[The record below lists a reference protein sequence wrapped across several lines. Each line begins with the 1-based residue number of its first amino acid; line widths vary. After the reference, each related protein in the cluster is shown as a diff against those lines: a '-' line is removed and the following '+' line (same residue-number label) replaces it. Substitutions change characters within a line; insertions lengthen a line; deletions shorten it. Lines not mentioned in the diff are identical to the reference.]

1 MGYSLICDFIYSSR
15 PELTKKC
22 PEVYYIGYMLSQAKH
37 IILAED
43 DEDDS
48 LFFEEA
54 LNSVSDPPSLLRAK
68 DGVELTE
75 LLTEHSPLPDLV
87 FMDLNMPRKN
97 GAQCLVEIREQKSLD
112 KVPVIVLSTSN
123 SPDIID
129 QMYDSGANLYIQ
141 KPSDIHLWKKAIEMV
156 LKMDWNI
163 HAPFSVKTKF
173 TLTDF

>member
-1 MGYSLICDFIYSSR
+1 MQ
-15 PELTKKC
+15 
-22 PEVYYIGYMLSQAKH
+22 SQAKH

-54 LNSVSDPPSLLRAK
+54 LNTVSDPPVLVRAK

-97 GAQCLVEIREQKSLD
+97 GAQCLMEIREQKNLY
-112 KVPVIVLSTSN
+112 KLPVIVLSTSN
-123 SPDIID
+123 SQDIID
-129 QMYDSGANLYIQ
+129 QMYESGANLYIQ
-141 KPSDIHLWKKAIEMV
+141 KPSDIRLWKKAIERV
-156 LKMDWNI
+156 LAMDWNI
-163 HAPFSVKTKF
+163 HTPFSVKTEF